1 MEPSREPPCG
11 RAPKHTMISRVPF
24 PNCRSGVIGLAIAGN
39 PENDVHLSPWQLPA
53 SKVGSCVDRQRTHM
67 RTYQKH
73 VGLSMLSFLS
83 CVSLPIPCQA
93 LGREKTFP
101 AIVRGITR
109 KMLILQESA
118 PEIEKFSLLF
128 PVGRENADRT
138 HAVHA
143 RLARKPGIA
152 PTLPCRAQQERAASF
167 PRAGHLHL
175 QTRPANKAGLPTAVP
190 RRSSLVPPAS
200 TSSSPR
206 SCSGTPPTSPT
217 PSPISVRL
225 NNRCPMHGS
234 PIHRRSAGS
243 TSASGLVTPSLGF
256 DFLP

>member
-1 MEPSREPPCG
+1 MEPSRQPPCG
-11 RAPKHTMISRVPF
+11 RTEAYQHT
-24 PNCRSGVIGLAIAGN
+24 IAGN
-39 PENDVHLSPWQLPA
+39 PENDGHLSPWQLPA

-93 LGREKTFP
+93 LGRETTFP

-128 PVGRENADRT
+128 PVSREKSGASER
-138 HAVHA
+138 
-143 RLARKPGIA
+143 
-152 PTLPCRAQQERAASF
+152 CRRS
-167 PRAGHLHL
+167 
-175 QTRPANKAGLPTAVP
+175 NNAGLPTAVP
-190 RRSSLVPPAS
+190 RRSSFVPPAS

-206 SCSGTPPTSPT
+206 SCSGTPPTIGARCMARPYIAAQLGAHQLLRRFPVGAGRPT
-217 PSPISVRL
+217 ADQRRPSISARRESRHDPRLSQSVR
-225 NNRCPMHGS
+225 P
-234 PIHRRSAGS
+234 
-243 TSASGLVTPSLGF
+243 
-256 DFLP
+256 

>member
-1 MEPSREPPCG
+1 MEPSRQPPCG

-24 PNCRSGVIGLAIAGN
+24 PNCRSGVIGPAIAGN

-128 PVGRENADRT
+128 PVGREKSGASERCRRSPQRGSNARCSCSTGSKARNCADAAMRT
-138 HAVHA
+138 PEPFRRDDTVS
-143 RLARKPGIA
+143 RLRFSPMNEH
-152 PTLPCRAQQERAASF
+152 REV
-167 PRAGHLHL
+167 
-175 QTRPANKAGLPTAVP
+175 RPAEPF
-190 RRSSLVPPAS
+190 RSH
-200 TSSSPR
+200 PR
-206 SCSGTPPTSPT
+206 SRRPPE
-217 PSPISVRL
+217 
-225 NNRCPMHGS
+225 
-234 PIHRRSAGS
+234 
-243 TSASGLVTPSLGF
+243 
-256 DFLP
+256 

>member
-143 RLARKPGIA
+143 RLVICTFKQGR
-152 PTLPCRAQQERAASF
+152 
-167 PRAGHLHL
+167 
-175 QTRPANKAGLPTAVP
+175 QTRPDCRPQCRGAAVF
-190 RRSSLVPPAS
+190 VPPAS

-206 SCSGTPPTSPT
+206 SCSGNSTYIADAIAHLRATEPSAPDAWLAHTSPLSWEHISFRPGDT
-217 PSPISVRL
+217 VSRLRFSPMNEHREVRPAEPF
-225 NNRCPMHGS
+225 RSHPRS
-234 PIHRRSAGS
+234 RR
-243 TSASGLVTPSLGF
+243 P
-256 DFLP
+256 PE